1 MLRLAWPLA
10 LGEMGWMLMTIV
22 DTIMVGRMHN
32 SALAISATGLGGS
45 VFYSLAI
52 FAGGLLLGL
61 DTLVSQAHGR
71 NDTPDANHS
80 LLQALYMV
88 VVISPLTML
97 LVALGPAFLTRFGIA
112 PNLVAQTA
120 SYLNA
125 LNWSVPPLLGYFALR
140 RYLQAFNHVGI
151 VMFGMLSANLINLA
165 GNYILIYGH
174 LGFPAMGV
182 AGSGWSTVWA
192 RVYLLAVLIAALIY
206 YARRDALHLT
216 KSICA
221 PDFARIMHLLR
232 LGTPVAFQIFGEIG
246 VFSAAAIFAGKLGP
260 LPLSAHQVAI
270 NCAAFA
276 YMVPLGVSSAAAVRV
291 GQAIGRGQPQQARRA
306 GHAAMLL
313 GCGFMSLAAIVF
325 LAAPY
330 YCARIFTPDP
340 AIIAASRPLLYICAA
355 WAFFDGLQIVA
366 TGALRGIGNT
376 RTPMLTNIL
385 IYWFLGLPLG
395 VQLCFRFHLGVLG
408 LWIGLCLA
416 LIIIGSAL
424 FVVWERNPQF
434 ALQKIPSSP

>member
-1 MLRLAWPLA
+1 
-10 LGEMGWMLMTIV
+10 MGWMLMTIV
-22 DTIMVGRMHN
+22 DTIMVGRMRN
-32 SALAISATGLGGS
+32 SALSIGATSLGGGI
-45 VFYSLAI
+45 FYTLSI
-52 FAGGLLLGL
+52 FAGGMLLGL

-88 VVISPLTML
+88 VVLSPLTMFL
-97 LVALGPAFLTRFGIA
+97 IALGPAFLTRFGIA
-112 PNLVAQTA
+112 PDLVAETA
-120 SYLNA
+120 RYLNA
-125 LNWSVPPLLGYFALR
+125 LNWSVLPLLCYFALR
-140 RYLQAFNHVGI
+140 RYLQAFNHVGV
-151 VMFGMLSANLINLA
+151 VMFGLLSSNLINLA

-192 RVYLLAVLIAALIY
+192 RVYLLVVLIAALVY
-206 YARRDALHLT
+206 YARRDSLHLT

-232 LGTPVAFQIFGEIG
+232 LGAPVAFQILAEIG
-246 VFSAAAIFAGKLGP
+246 VFSVAAIFAGKLGP
-260 LPLSAHQVAI
+260 LPLSAHQVAM

-276 YMVPLGVSSAAAVRV
+276 YMVPLGVSAAAAVRV
-291 GQAIGRGQPQQARRA
+291 GQAIGRGRPQQARRA

-330 YCARIFTPDP
+330 YCARIFTPNP

-366 TGALRGIGNT
+366 TGALRGLGDT
-376 RTPMLTNIL
+376 RTPMLTNIV
-385 IYWFLGLPLG
+385 IYWFFGLPLG
-395 VQLCFRFHLGVLG
+395 VLFCFRFHLGVLG

-424 FVVWERNPQF
+424 FAIWERNPQF
-434 ALQKIPSSP
+434 ALRKIPSSP